1 MAGDFSAI
9 AGNKRLA
16 PHTTGE
22 IHHLRESDKNP
33 NAKAPERKVVPAVM
47 NVSGKYT
54 NASDFFS
61 ATASLHQRRKPS
73 FAVTLTIKMVIKRFC
88 CL

>member
-47 NVSGKYT
+47 NVSGKHT
-54 NASDFFS
+54 NASDFFQPLLPC
-61 ATASLHQRRKPS
+61 TREENLRLPLR
-73 FAVTLTIKMVIKRFC
+73 
-88 CL
+88 